1 MKNWTKLVW
10 VKLGWLSMNQDAA
23 RLKSTLYDT
32 PETRRWHRLHGP
44 VVTKCAMSKCS
55 TDLFCTP
62 SSMWPIGDDPH
73 HGHPLPR
80 CIHSPVR
87 MVCNQEK
94 LTFIRIQYTYIA
106 KYMQDKINRW
116 THFALSENRISPV
129 AFPRSS
135 SEWMFTDKMPTSPP
149 LPALSADVEMNAL
162 TL

>member
-94 LTFIRIQYTYIA
+94 LTFIRIQYILQSTCKTRSIA
-106 KYMQDKINRW
+106 ELTLLCR
-116 THFALSENRISPV
+116 RI
-129 AFPRSS
+129 AFL
-135 SEWMFTDKMPTSPP
+135 P
-149 LPALSADVEMNAL
+149 LPFPALHPSECSRTKCPPRRHYQHFRPTWKWMR
-162 TL
+162 